1 MFPLRKAAESMPFL
15 SLKPAFNKE
24 LTTPYLHSQPFQ
36 PIRSLHPSRPIT
48 ALGGDVML
56 YLAEVVLMLPG

>member
-1 MFPLRKAAESMPFL
+1 MPFL